1 MLSQFLNAPNMK
13 ETILSKA
20 KRKLPNGYMG
30 TILRV
35 DLSGKTVQTEPM
47 DPDIARLFFGGRGL
61 GAALL
66 FRHFLVLQESGRYRN
81 AFVECDPLSEDNV
94 IIISTSPTTG
104 TRMPTSGRIHM
115 NYKSPLTEGYGST
128 NGGGRWSVDFKKN
141 GFDAMIITGKA
152 HKPVYLVI
160 SPEGVRIRDAESIA
174 DLDAV
179 DARDY
184 LKKKLSHRAQVL
196 TIGDGAKNLAR
207 FSAVMSD
214 TGKALGRGGG
224 GAVWGSKNL
233 YAIAVQSDPSVKI
246 NVADPEAFDM
256 KKEGTAMY
264 HAGMKMDMGKFTK
277 REDMFGILASM
288 GSLGILGMVNHYSQL
303 IHNNMQ
309 DTEHIP
315 GMVNRINGEA
325 LRTHFQNAGKGEKR
339 IKVKKSACF
348 NCPIVCK
355 RETTLLDEN
364 ENIIEEG
371 EGPEFESTTLMGA
384 NLSIYDLPTITQA
397 NYLANRYSLD
407 TISLG
412 ATIAAFFEL
421 YEYVI
426 RKKDPLSSGE
436 KRLLEDLQEFMATYG
451 EPGFGKTE
459 LLIPIIHLIGKTDGI
474 GEHLSQGSFRFC
486 QRYGHPEFSMSIKK
500 LELPAYDPRTSF
512 SQALCYEMNN
522 RGGGHLE
529 GGYTAPHA
537 YCAGYAEWPS
547 NRIEGTPLIS
557 KNATLKNT
565 ALDVIGVCAYGS
577 FSLGLDEYA
586 ALVSGVTGD
595 AHDAHTLKEL
605 AHRTITVE
613 RTFNTLCGF
622 TDKDDW
628 LPDRFYEQPIRTKVG
643 MAICDREGFRKMH
656 LEYYRSVGWDDSGKP
671 IRKTLERLE
680 LTDFLRPGV

>member
-1 MLSQFLNAPNMK
+1 MGY
-13 ETILSKA
+13 ILH
-20 KRKLPNGYMG
+20 
-30 TILRV
+30 V
-35 DLSGKTVQTEPM
+35 DLPTQTIKTEAL
-47 DPDIARLFFGGRGL
+47 DPHLARLFFGGRGL
-61 GAALL
+61 GIALL
-66 FRHFLVLQESGRYRN
+66 FRHFLALQETGKYRN
-81 AFVECDPLSEDNV
+81 AFVECDPLSEDNI

-128 NGGGRWSVDFKKN
+128 NGGGKWSVDFKKN
-141 GFDAMIITGKA
+141 GYDVMIITGKA
-152 HKPVYLVI
+152 KKPLYLVI
-160 SPEGVRIRDAESIA
+160 SPEGVIFADAKPIA

-179 DARDY
+179 DARDF
-184 LKKKLSHRAQVL
+184 LKKKFSHRAQVL
-196 TIGDGAKNLAR
+196 TIGAGAKNLAR
-207 FSAVMSD
+207 FAAVMSD

-224 GAVWGSKNL
+224 GTVWGSKNL
-233 YAIAVQSDPSVKI
+233 YAIAVLSDPSVKI
-246 NVADPEAFDM
+246 NVANPETFDM

-264 HAGMKMDMGKFTK
+264 HVKMKMDMGKFTK

-288 GSLGILGMVNHYSQL
+288 GSLGILGMVNNYNQL

-309 DTEHIP
+309 DTQHIP
-315 GMVNRINGEA
+315 EQVNRINGEA
-325 LRTHFQNAGKGEKR
+325 LRYHYQNAGEKEKK

-355 RETTLLDEN
+355 RETTLFDEKN
-364 ENIIEEG
+364 NIIEKG

-421 YEYVI
+421 YEFV
-426 RKKDPLSSGE
+426 SGKTTKLLQEE
-436 KRLLEDLQEFMATYG
+436 KRFLEDIQDFIKSHG

-459 LLIPIIHLIGKTDGI
+459 LLIPIIHLIGQTKGI
-474 GEHLSQGSFRFC
+474 GKHLSQGSFRFC
-486 QRYGHPEFSMSIKK
+486 QHYGHPEFSMSIKK

-565 ALDVIGVCAYGS
+565 TLDIIGACAYGS

-586 ALVSGVTGD
+586 SLVNGVTGETHN
-595 AHDAHTLKEL
+595 AGTLKEL
-605 AHRTITVE
+605 ARRTITLE
-613 RTFNTLCGF
+613 RLFNGLCGF

-628 LPDRFYEQPIRTKVG
+628 LPDRFYNQSIHTKDGQV
-643 MAICDREGFRKMH
+643 ICDREGFRKMH

-671 IRKTLERLE
+671 TRKILQTLELV
-680 LTDFLRPGV
+680 DFLPPDSVDIQ

>member
-1 MLSQFLNAPNMK
+1 
-13 ETILSKA
+13 
-20 KRKLPNGYMG
+20 MG
-30 TILRV
+30 HILRV
-35 DLSGKTVQTEPM
+35 DLSAETVQTEPL
-47 DPDIARLFFGGRGL
+47 DPELARRFFGGRGL
-61 GAALL
+61 GVALL
-66 FRHFLVLQESGRYRN
+66 FRHFLILQKSGRYKN
-81 AFVECDPLSEDNV
+81 AFLECDPLSEDNV

-128 NGGGRWSVDFKKN
+128 NGGGKWSVDFKKN
-141 GFDAMIITGKA
+141 GYDAMIITGKA
-152 HKPVYLVI
+152 NKPVYLVI
-160 SPEGVRIRDAESIA
+160 SPEGVLIQDAEPIA

-179 DARDY
+179 DTRDL
-184 LKKKLSHRAQVL
+184 LKKKLSRRAQVL
-196 TIGDGAKNLAR
+196 TIGEGAKNLAR

-224 GAVWGSKNL
+224 GTVWGSKRL
-233 YAIAVQSDPSVKI
+233 YAIAVLSEPSVKI
-246 NVADPEAFDM
+246 DVADPEAFDP

-264 HAGMKMDMGKFTK
+264 HAKMKMDMGKFTK

-288 GSLGILGMVNHYSQL
+288 GSLGILGMVNNYNQL

-309 DTEHIP
+309 DTEHNP
-315 GMVNRINGEA
+315 EMVNRINGEA
-325 LRTHFQNAGKGEKR
+325 LRYHYERAGKGEKK

-355 RETTLLDEN
+355 RETTLFDEN
-364 ENIIEEG
+364 DHIIEQG

-421 YEYVI
+421 YEYVSC
-426 RKKDPLSSGE
+426 KKEPLSNGE
-436 KRLLEDLQEFMATYG
+436 KHLLKDLKDFIVTHG

-459 LLIPIIHLIGKTDGI
+459 LLIPIIHLIGKTEGI
-474 GEHLSQGSFRFC
+474 GKHLSQGSFRFC

-586 ALVSGVTGD
+586 SLVAGVTGND
-595 AHDAHTLKEL
+595 HDAHTLKEL
-605 AHRTITVE
+605 AHRTITLE
-613 RTFNTLCGF
+613 RIFNTMCGF

-628 LPDRFYEQPIRTKVG
+628 LPDRFYDQSIQTKDG
-643 MAICDREGFRKMH
+643 MVICEREVFRKMH

-671 IRKTLERLE
+671 TRETLKKLE
-680 LTDFLRPGV
+680 LTDFLRPSLDGIQR